1 MGFFLPF
8 LRHLRLLARMFL
20 TSSTT
25 ALLYVSCLLT
35 LFVSSASNTCVDVTV
50 NVILMIVFLSEVLN
64 QKISMGFVGVWQYTA
79 FIRLSFLGFMN
90 QNSYQF
96 LAAWCHDKSITTL
109 ICVIDKIISLRLLA
123 LQIGLLTF
131 FLFQDGTWSTIK
143 GSCVVVQD
151 FTDFC
156 FHSYFSYMD
165 ELMEQMPADEK
176 PMDIE

>member
-64 QKISMGFVGVWQYTA
+64 QKISMGFVGVW
-79 FIRLSFLGFMN
+79 
-90 QNSYQF
+90 
-96 LAAWCHDKSITTL
+96 
-109 ICVIDKIISLRLLA
+109 
-123 LQIGLLTF
+123 
-131 FLFQDGTWSTIK
+131 
-143 GSCVVVQD
+143 
-151 FTDFC
+151 
-156 FHSYFSYMD
+156 
-165 ELMEQMPADEK
+165 
-176 PMDIE
+176 